1 MNFHGKLLFPEIQ
14 ILQLPPLEYLD
25 GKQRSLNSGVVKF
38 QGRAVPSSLI
48 NLSTAESPYQG
59 WNLSCWCF
67 LPGARLLLELETHTH
82 SRCGF
87 FPAGSLTDAKRVPF
101 QVGSPSA
108 PAFVEFSKTVPS
120 SADFSLQEEGAEVGA
135 GSRGGGRRG
144 GEEPGTRRRS
154 GGSGSH
160 LCTRRAEQRFLP
172 SSAEMGRRSNSQP
185 PFGTPLPA
193 AKV

>member
-1 MNFHGKLLFPEIQ
+1 MQIVHRTHSQKKRASYRLPARVMNFHGKLLFPEIQ

-59 WNLSCWCF
+59 WNLSCWCL

-87 FPAGSLTDAKRVPF
+87 FPAGSLTDAKTSSFSSWFPF
-101 QVGSPSA
+101 GS
-108 PAFVEFSKTVPS
+108 
-120 SADFSLQEEGAEVGA
+120 SLCGVLQDSPQLCRLFPPRRGSGGGGGEPRGREERRLGA
-135 GSRGGGRRG
+135 GNAAALRR
-144 GEEPGTRRRS
+144 ER
-154 GGSGSH
+154 
-160 LCTRRAEQRFLP
+160 
-172 SSAEMGRRSNSQP
+172 
-185 PFGTPLPA
+185 
-193 AKV
+193 

>member
-59 WNLSCWCF
+59 WNLSCWCL

-87 FPAGSLTDAKRVPF
+87 FPAGSLTDAKTSSFSSWFPF
-101 QVGSPSA
+101 GS
-108 PAFVEFSKTVPS
+108 
-120 SADFSLQEEGAEVGA
+120 SLCGVLQDSPQLCRLFPPRR
-135 GSRGGGRRG
+135 GSGGGGGEPRGGRRG

-172 SSAEMGRRSNSQP
+172 SSAETGRRSNSQP